1 MFRRDKLEGA
11 RFASLKTLE
20 GWHNDFFGKKN
31 KACLVYFERLF
42 YYYPKLRNEMIE
54 YQKRLKEDKIAR
66 RVIEIV
72 RAMHGIISSSREKN
86 LRRKDQRLEE
96 CDENQLVIDV
106 MLNPKF
112 KFVWTDQ
119 MLELANRHFR
129 ALLKDT
135 MLYQLG
141 FEG

>member
-1 MFRRDKLEGA
+1 
-11 RFASLKTLE
+11 
-20 GWHNDFFGKKN
+20 
-31 KACLVYFERLF
+31 VYFERLF